1 MIRYL
6 ALLSLVAFPSFA
18 QAAPA
23 PAAEDPHWLVKLVVA
38 NLLPLLITVLSPLL
52 MAAMAYL
59 SSYLRAKSAEST
71 AAKVGLVFSEA
82 ANSIVAELNAT
93 LKPQILDAMKD
104 GTVTKDELAK
114 LKATALDALKTK
126 LPATLMESA
135 KGMFGGFVDTWLA
148 GLIERSVTAQKQA
161 PKVDEPVAPAA
172 EPSPASP

>member
-1 MIRYL
+1 MTRYL
-6 ALLSLVAFPSFA
+6 ALLSLVAVPSFA

-23 PAAEDPHWLVKLVVA
+23 PVAEDPHWLVKLLVA

-59 SSYLRAKSAEST
+59 SSYLRAKSAESK

-93 LKPQILDAMKD
+93 LKPQLLEALKD
-104 GTVTKDELAK
+104 GKLTEEERGK
-114 LKATALDALKTK
+114 LKTTALEALKSK
-126 LPATLMESA
+126 LPVALMDSA

-148 GLIERSVTAQKQA
+148 GLIERAVVAQKQA
-161 PKVDEPVAPAA
+161 AKKEEPAA
-172 EPSPASP
+172 EPAPASP